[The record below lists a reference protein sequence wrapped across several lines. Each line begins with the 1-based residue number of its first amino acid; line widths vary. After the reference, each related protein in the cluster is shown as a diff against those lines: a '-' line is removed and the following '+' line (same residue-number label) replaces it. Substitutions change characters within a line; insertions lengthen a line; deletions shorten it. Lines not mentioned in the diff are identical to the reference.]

1 MHEALSRCKFDQ
13 EIALLTPVFLRSR
26 GWVVNE
32 ASFPVLDVTV
42 SSSRPLRIKLD
53 CQDWDEQPP
62 AALLLEASGQP
73 LAGQVPG
80 GIFHAGPHTNRPG
93 PFVCMRG
100 YREYHTHANHLADVW
115 STYRGQD
122 GNNIVGLLDQVSRA
136 WRRTYGQ

>member
-1 MHEALSRCKFDQ
+1 ME
-13 EIALLTPVFLRSR
+13 LLTPVFLRNR

-32 ASFPVLDVTV
+32 ASFPVLDVTI
-42 SSSRPLRIKLD
+42 SSSRPLRMKLD

-62 AALLLEASGQP
+62 AAFLLEESGQP
-73 LAGQVPG
+73 LASQVPG
-80 GIFHAGPHTNRPG
+80 GIFHAGPHPNRPG
-93 PFVCMRG
+93 PFICMRG
-100 YREYHTHANHLADVW
+100 YREYHTHSNHLTDVW

>member
-1 MHEALSRCKFDQ
+1 MSTIGSHSSKIARLTLMARSQTITCTASWKSNGTNMREAAVHEALSRCKFDQ

-73 LAGQVPG
+73 LAG
-80 GIFHAGPHTNRPG
+80 
-93 PFVCMRG
+93 
-100 YREYHTHANHLADVW
+100 
-115 STYRGQD
+115 
-122 GNNIVGLLDQVSRA
+122 
-136 WRRTYGQ
+136 